1 MKTGKTYIRDATAIG
16 AFPLLL
22 FGGKIKVEHEKFR
35 ASCDNWI
42 KFRAA
47 PRVAVL
53 FKSLREE
60 LEDVLLRKI
69 ADPGLNVVRESEG
82 LVDTIVEVL
91 ESEHQQQQQQQ
102 QLLLQRSVADDTAVV
117 DDKNE

>member
-1 MKTGKTYIRDATAIG
+1 
-16 AFPLLL
+16 LLL

-91 ESEHQQQQQQQ
+91 ESEHATNT
-102 QLLLQRSVADDTAVV
+102 SNTTTAKDEDV
-117 DDKNE
+117 DENAEKKREY